1 MNPDKLAGFLRAVD
15 AIQPNKDNVLT
26 PELIVQTIEAFIKDI
41 RPGRGLMGNELEGE
55 ELASKG
61 KSIPFALY

>member
-1 MNPDKLAGFLRAVD
+1 MNPDKVAGLLRAVD

-26 PELIVQTIEAFIKDI
+26 PEPIVETKEAFIKDI

-61 KSIPFALY
+61 KSISFALC